1 MKLSLYS
8 LLYTTQKTLQR
19 LLYLCSKQY
28 RIEVEAFFEAISAY
42 NYAVVKLDTPNKHRM
57 FPLNYKIGTDIDVIV
72 LEEDLQKIKEV
83 IITLNQNNK
92 LSKVVIE
99 EEGSFK
105 VRYQFYKFLNLQFDV
120 TSSSTSQLYNDCL
133 KHATLYKG
141 IKVPQL
147 KHELVVRAS
156 EFEAKPKKKHHLEFI
171 KTHLNNID
179 VNVLKTYKIKPET
192 IKMITDS

>member
-42 NYAVVKLDTPNKHRM
+42 NYAVVKLDTPNNHRM

-72 LEEDLQKIKEV
+72 LEEDLHEIKDV
-83 IITLNQNNK
+83 IIALYKKKALNT
-92 LSKVVIE
+92 VIL
-99 EEGSFK
+99 EGEGNFK
-105 VRYQFYKFLNLQFDV
+105 IRYQFYKFLNLQFDV
-120 TSSSTSQLYNDCL
+120 TASTMSQLYQNCIT
-133 KHATLYKG
+133 HYNLYNG
-141 IKVPQL
+141 IKVPQV
-147 KHELVVRAS
+147 KYEVVVRALA
-156 EFEAKPKKKHHLEFI
+156 FEAKPKKKYHLKFL
-171 KTHLNNID
+171 KTHQNSID
-179 VNVLKTYKIKPET
+179 TSLLKAYNVKPET